1 MQNLRKKVG
10 IQVTFECKISERKL
24 GYRKHL
30 NAKSQRGVQ
39 NLRGGANTKSQR
51 GVQNLMMVKVVRWS
65 YHDMHQT
72 DSDERTHTETYV
84 LIKRWIFAG

>member
-1 MQNLRKKVG
+1 MQNLR
-10 IQVTFECKISERKL
+10 L
-24 GYRKHL
+24 
-30 NAKSQRGVQ
+30 
-39 NLRGGANTKSQR
+39 GANTKSQR

-72 DSDERTHTETYV
+72 DSDEHHTHTEAYV